1 MRLRNSLL
9 FFFTAVLLLPYPTCA
24 QSSYQTSG
32 STRGATIRGTV
43 YDPDGRAVPDAAV
56 TLLGSPIAV
65 AETRTDSRGEYKFDG
80 LAGGT
85 YTVVANL
92 PGFTSVSAEIKVEG
106 AENSV
111 KDVHL
116 KLSAVQEQVV
126 VSASLG
132 GALAPEVGSS
142 VTVVSHEEIEDQG
155 METVA
160 DALRNVPGVAI
171 NRTGQQGAVTSAFI
185 RGGNSNYDLVMIDGI
200 PMNDFGGAFDL
211 APLPTEG
218 VDQVEV
224 LRGPQSALYGS
235 NAVAGV
241 INIVSDRG
249 RKLAALR
256 FFRRRRQLR
265 HVAAHDGRGGTYGWS

>member
-9 FFFTAVLLLPYPTCA
+9 IFFTAALLLPYPMCA
-24 QSSYQTSG
+24 QTSSQAPG

-43 YDPDGRAVPDAAV
+43 YDPDGRAVPDAEV
-56 TLLGSPIAV
+56 TLLGSLIV
-65 AETRTDSRGEYKFDG
+65 AGEMRTDSRGEYKFDG

-92 PGFTSVSAEIKVEG
+92 PGFTSVSAEIKIEG
-106 AENSV
+106 SDNSV
-111 KDVHL
+111 NDVRL
-116 KLSAVQEQVV
+116 KLSAVQEQVI

-142 VTVVSHEEIEDQG
+142 VTVVSHDEIEDQG
-155 METVA
+155 VETVA
-160 DALRNVPGVAI
+160 DALRNVPGVEI
-171 NRTGQQGAVTSAFI
+171 NRTGQEGAVTSAFI
-185 RGGNSNYDLVMIDGI
+185 RGGNSNYDLVMVDGI

-224 LRGPQSALYGS
+224 MRGKRALRFECGG
-235 NAVAGV
+235 
-241 INIVSDRG
+241 RG
-249 RKLAALR
+249 NQHRERARRRLAALQ
-256 FFRRRRQLR
+256 FFRGRRQLR
-265 HVAAHDGRGGTYGWS
+265 HISPDDRRGGTDGWS